1 MSVQACDFLL
11 QADLVAPCDGLSSA
25 GMKNTGYIVNYD
37 DVDWDNLTKDSQNPN
52 IVTNFILKTGKN
64 AYKVYVPGKTPYTG
78 TNKALAT
85 GTYRNKFTKQVKLVV
100 LSNGA
105 AVSHD
110 IIDQLANGRFVVILE
125 NDFQGA
131 TKDNTFE
138 FYGLELGCAATE
150 MSDDKYSED
159 TDGGWAVTLEET
171 NAPTSGIFY
180 LKAAS
185 GTDSAI
191 EVTRA
196 ALEALLPTE
205 TPSENNNG

>member
-25 GMKNTGYIVNYD
+25 GLKNTGYIVNYD
-37 DVDWDNLTKDSQNPN
+37 DVDWDNLTRDASNPN
-52 IVTNFILKTGKN
+52 IVTSFVLKSVNGVAKH

-78 TNKALAT
+78 TNKALST

-180 LKAAS
+180 LKSA
-185 GTDSAI
+185 GQGESAI
-191 EVTRA
+191 EATRA
-196 ALEALLPTE
+196 ALEALLPVD
-205 TPSENNNG
+205 NG

>member
-1 MSVQACDFLL
+1 MAKTQACDFLL

-25 GMKNTGYIVNYD
+25 GLKNTGYIANYD
-37 DVDWDNLTKDSQNPN
+37 DVDWDNIVRDENNPN
-52 IVTNFILKTGKN
+52 IVKQFALKAGKH
-64 AYKVYVPGKTPYTG
+64 AYKVYVPGKTPFTG

-85 GTYRNKFTKQVKLVV
+85 GTYRNKFTKQVMLVV

-105 AVSHD
+105 GVSHD

-159 TDGGWAVTLEET
+159 TDGGWSVTLEET

-180 LKAAS
+180 LMEGDSDK
-185 GTDSAI
+185 SAI

-196 ALEALLPTE
+196 ALESLIAE
-205 TPSENNNG
+205 

>member
-25 GMKNTGYIVNYD
+25 GLKNTGYIVNYD
-37 DVDWDNLTKDSQNPN
+37 DVDWDNLTRDASNPN
-52 IVTNFILKTGKN
+52 IVTNFMLKDNTKH

-180 LKAAS
+180 LKSA
-185 GTDSAI
+185 GQGESAI
-191 EVTRA
+191 ETTRA
-196 ALEALLPTE
+196 ALEALLATE
-205 TPSENNNG
+205 

>member
-11 QADLVAPCDGLSSA
+11 QADLVAPCDGLSSS
-25 GMKNTGYIVNYD
+25 GLKNTGFIINYG
-37 DVDWDNLTKDSQNPN
+37 DVDWDNLTRDSQNPN

-180 LKAAS
+180 LKEATQSA
-185 GTDSAI
+185 SAI

-205 TPSENNNG
+205 TPSNNG

>member
-1 MSVQACDFLL
+1 MAKTQACDFLL

-25 GMKNTGYIVNYD
+25 GLKNTGYIANYD
-37 DVDWDNLTKDSQNPN
+37 DVDWDTLVRDESNPN
-52 IVTNFILKTGKN
+52 IVKQFALKSGKH
-64 AYKVYVPGKTPYTG
+64 AYRVYVPGKTPFTG

-85 GTYRNKFTKQVKLVV
+85 GTYRNKFTKQVMIVV

-105 AVSHD
+105 GVSHN

-159 TDGGWAVTLEET
+159 TDGGWSITLEET

-180 LKAAS
+180 LKES
-185 GTDSAI
+185 ESDKSAI

-196 ALEALLPTE
+196 ALESLIAE
-205 TPSENNNG
+205 

>member
-1 MSVQACDFLL
+1 MAGIQACDFQL
-11 QADLVAPCDGLSSA
+11 QADLVAPCEGMSSA
-25 GMKNTGYIVNYD
+25 GLKNTGYIVNYD
-37 DVDWDNLTKDSQNPN
+37 DVDWDNITRDPQNPN
-52 IVTNFILKTGKN
+52 IVKTFVLKTGKH
-64 AYKVYVPGKTPYTG
+64 AYKAYVPGKTPFTG

-105 AVSHD
+105 GVCHD

-138 FYGLELGCAATE
+138 FYGLELGCAAAE
-150 MSDDKYSED
+150 MSDDKYSEE

-180 LKAAS
+180 LKDGDQQG
-185 GTDSAI
+185 GTTAI
-191 EVTRA
+191 SVTRT
-196 ALEALLPTE
+196 ALEALLVTE
-205 TPSENNNG
+205 

>member
-1 MSVQACDFLL
+1 MATQACDFLL
-11 QADLVAPCDGLSSA
+11 SADLVAPCDGLSSA

-37 DVDWDNLTKDSQNPN
+37 DVDWDNLTRDTQNPN
-52 IVTNFILKTGKN
+52 IVKEFVLKTGKN
-64 AYKVYVPGKTPYTG
+64 AYKVYVPGKTPFTG

-85 GTYRNKFTKQVKLVV
+85 GNYRNKFTKQVNIVV

-105 AVSHD
+105 AVCHD

-159 TDGGWAVTLEET
+159 TDGGWAITLEET
-171 NAPTSGIFY
+171 NAPTSGLFY
-180 LKAAS
+180 LKDGDSQS
-185 GTDSAI
+185 GKSAI

-196 ALEALLPTE
+196 ALEALLA
-205 TPSENNNG
+205 SE

>member
-1 MSVQACDFLL
+1 MATKVQACDFLL

-25 GMKNTGYIVNYD
+25 GLKNTGYIANYD
-37 DVDWDNLTKDSQNPN
+37 DVDWDNIVRDESNPN
-52 IVTNFILKTGKN
+52 IVKQFALKSGKH
-64 AYKVYVPGKTPYTG
+64 AYKVYVPGKTPFTG

-85 GTYRNKFTKQVKLVV
+85 GTYRNKFTKQVMLVV

-105 AVSHD
+105 GVSHN

-159 TDGGWAVTLEET
+159 TDGGWSVTLEET

-180 LKAAS
+180 LKEGDS
-185 GTDSAI
+185 DKSAI
-191 EVTRA
+191 EVTRT
-196 ALEALLPTE
+196 ALESLLPE
-205 TPSENNNG
+205 

>member
-1 MSVQACDFLL
+1 MATQACDFLL
-11 QADLVAPCDGLSSA
+11 SADLVAPCDGLSSA

-37 DVDWDNLTKDSQNPN
+37 DVDWDNLTRDTQNPN
-52 IVTNFILKTGKN
+52 IVKEFVLKTGKN

-85 GTYRNKFTKQVKLVV
+85 GNYRNKFTKQVNIVV

-105 AVSHD
+105 SVCHN

-171 NAPTSGIFY
+171 NAPTSGLFY
-180 LKAAS
+180 LKDEDSQS
-185 GTDSAI
+185 GKSAI

-196 ALEALLPTE
+196 ALEALLA
-205 TPSENNNG
+205 SE

>member
-1 MSVQACDFLL
+1 MAVQACDFLL
-11 QADLVAPCDGLSSA
+11 QADLVAPCDGLSSS
-25 GMKNTGYIVNYD
+25 GLKNAGYIVNYD
-37 DVDWDNLTKDSQNPN
+37 DVDWDNITKDSQNPN
-52 IVTNFILKTGKN
+52 IVKNFLLKSGKN

-105 AVSHD
+105 GVCHD

-180 LKAAS
+180 LKDGDQS
-185 GTDSAI
+185 SSAI

-196 ALEALLPTE
+196 ALEALLPAE
-205 TPSENNNG
+205 QSANDNG

>member
-1 MSVQACDFLL
+1 MATQACDFLL
-11 QADLVAPCDGLSSA
+11 SADLVAPCDGLSSA

-37 DVDWDNLTKDSQNPN
+37 DVDWDNLTRDTQNPN
-52 IVTNFILKTGKN
+52 IVKEFVLKTDKN
-64 AYKVYVPGKTPYTG
+64 AYKVYVPGKTPFTG

-85 GTYRNKFTKQVKLVV
+85 GNYRNKFTKQVNIVV

-105 AVSHD
+105 AVCHD

-159 TDGGWAVTLEET
+159 TDGGWAITLEET
-171 NAPTSGIFY
+171 NAPTSGLFY
-180 LKAAS
+180 LKNEDSQS
-185 GTDSAI
+185 GKSAI

-196 ALEALLPTE
+196 ALEALLA
-205 TPSENNNG
+205 SEKV

>member
-11 QADLVAPCDGLSSA
+11 QADIVAPCDGLSSA
-25 GMKNTGYIVNYD
+25 GLKNTGYIVNYD
-37 DVDWDNLTKDSQNPN
+37 DVDWDTLTKDSQNPN
-52 IVTNFILKTGKN
+52 IVTSFVLKSGKN

-105 AVSHD
+105 GVCHD

-180 LKAAS
+180 LKS
-185 GTDSAI
+185 VSQGESAI
-191 EVTRA
+191 EATRA
-196 ALEALLPTE
+196 ALEALLPAE
-205 TPSENNNG
+205 APANNG

>member
-37 DVDWDNLTKDSQNPN
+37 DVDWDNLTRDSQNPN

-180 LKAAS
+180 LKAATS
-185 GTDSAI
+185 SASAI

-196 ALEALLPTE
+196 ALEALLPVE
-205 TPSENNNG
+205 SSNDNNG

>member
-37 DVDWDNLTKDSQNPN
+37 DVDWDTLTRDSQNPN
-52 IVTNFILKTGKN
+52 IVTSFVLKSGKN

-100 LSNGA
+100 LST
-105 AVSHD
+105 
-110 IIDQLANGRFVVILE
+110 DQLANGRFVVILE

-180 LKAAS
+180 LKS
-185 GTDSAI
+185 VEQGQSAI

-196 ALEALLPTE
+196 ALEALLPV
-205 TPSENNNG
+205 SSNNG

>member
-25 GMKNTGYIVNYD
+25 GLKNTGYIVNYD
-37 DVDWDNLTKDSQNPN
+37 DVDWDNLTKDASNPN
-52 IVTNFILKTGKN
+52 IVTSFVLKSVNNVAKH

-105 AVSHD
+105 GVCHD

-180 LKAAS
+180 LKPA
-185 GTDSAI
+185 GQGESAI
-191 EVTRA
+191 EATRA
-196 ALEALLPTE
+196 ALEALLPVD
-205 TPSENNNG
+205 NG

>member
-1 MSVQACDFLL
+1 MAVQACDFLL

-25 GMKNTGYIVNYD
+25 GMKNTGFIVNYD
-37 DVDWDNLTKDSQNPN
+37 DVDWDNLTRDSQNPN
-52 IVTNFILKTGKN
+52 IIKNFLLKSGKN

-85 GTYRNKFTKQVKLVV
+85 GNYRNKFTKQVKLVV

-105 AVSHD
+105 GVCHD

-180 LKAAS
+180 LKDADQQA
-185 GTDSAI
+185 GTSAI
-191 EVTRA
+191 EVTRT
-196 ALEALLPTE
+196 ALESLLA
-205 TPSENNNG
+205 SA